1 MSTGQAEVDD
11 IADGPL
17 AGFTRIRETAEA
29 FMDKRDLAGDGW
41 HEEVVTAVA
50 VTEGR
55 PQIDVVEFSRNQEGL
70 GVNALGADYLWWWI
84 DRATEECFGMLVQ
97 AKRLKR
103 SGSDWHVDVTHKEGK
118 QLTDLIRTADELQVP
133 AVYAVYT
140 GGLVFRE
147 PLACQHD
154 EGATDPPDPSVACL
168 PCRKMAISMITAF
181 QLTSGW
187 YSPQVTA
194 GLVLGEA
201 VPVEDLVDPTVPSP
215 PVWDLNLREITD
227 PQLRDFLMKRQGGS
241 REIARRIFRKVAEH
255 RRGAFSAAS
264 AELLAVPGAPIF
276 ADVPEDTGHFPG
288 PYYRHV
294 LQGLRTSP
302 PAYVQ
307 SLRRPPTLDEFWEPT
322 SSTDGYIG
330 RMTAASGPL
339 SRRRPPPELQ
349 DRNIAGIV
357 LITL

>member
-1 MSTGQAEVDD
+1 M
-11 IADGPL
+11 
-17 AGFTRIRETAEA
+17 
-29 FMDKRDLAGDGW
+29 
-41 HEEVVTAVA
+41 
-50 VTEGR
+50 
-55 PQIDVVEFSRNQEGL
+55 
-70 GVNALGADYLWWWI
+70 
-84 DRATEECFGMLVQ
+84 
-97 AKRLKR
+97 
-103 SGSDWHVDVTHKEGK
+103 
-118 QLTDLIRTADELQVP
+118 
-133 AVYAVYT
+133 
-140 GGLVFRE
+140 
-147 PLACQHD
+147 
-154 EGATDPPDPSVACL
+154 
-168 PCRKMAISMITAF
+168 
-181 QLTSGW
+181 
-187 YSPQVTA
+187 
-194 GLVLGEA
+194 
-201 VPVEDLVDPTVPSP
+201 DPTVPSP